1 MKKYLVVLL
10 FVLTTTLL
18 FAHNNSFDIIY
29 LKNESIIQGIIIE
42 KIFNESIIIET
53 ADRNIFEYQ
62 MDMIEIIVKEPKNS
76 LKKGFQ
82 SGYKGIVELGYQTG
96 TNYRYMDALKFNII
110 NGYQINSYFSLGLG
124 TGLRYY
130 FDDRMAF
137 FPVFA
142 DFR

>member
-62 MDMIEIIVKEPKNS
+62 MDMI
-76 LKKGFQ
+76 
-82 SGYKGIVELGYQTG
+82 
-96 TNYRYMDALKFNII
+96 
-110 NGYQINSYFSLGLG
+110 
-124 TGLRYY
+124 
-130 FDDRMAF
+130 
-137 FPVFA
+137 
-142 DFR
+142 